1 MNAIQFLKTE
11 HEKAKQGFADI
22 QAADAA
28 GRAALWAKL
37 EPELKLHEQMEET
50 ALYGPVAQD
59 VGAKDETLKDWPE
72 HHHAEVG
79 EAEMLIQEIDGLDAT
94 SDEWLEKV
102 EELQEALEDH
112 IEEEESDIWPRI
124 QQAWDESKLDH
135 AGQQM
140 DAMKSRKAARAA

>member
-1 MNAIQFLKTE
+1 
-11 HEKAKQGFADI
+11 
-22 QAADAA
+22 
-28 GRAALWAKL
+28 
-37 EPELKLHEQMEET
+37 
-50 ALYGPVAQD
+50 
-59 VGAKDETLKDWPE
+59 
-72 HHHAEVG
+72 
-79 EAEMLIQEIDGLDAT
+79 MLIQEIDGLDAT